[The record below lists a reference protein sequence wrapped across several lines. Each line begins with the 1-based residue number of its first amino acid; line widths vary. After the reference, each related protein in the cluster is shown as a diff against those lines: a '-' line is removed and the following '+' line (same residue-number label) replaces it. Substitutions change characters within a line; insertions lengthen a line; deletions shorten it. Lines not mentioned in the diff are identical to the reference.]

1 MKKLLSTIGIIILAI
16 FMLCQVMYAISDK
29 PKEDAIKI
37 TKDLLNENIE
47 QMTSD

>member
-16 FMLCQVMYAISDK
+16 FMLCQVMYATSEK

-37 TKDLLNENIE
+37 ANDLLHQNIE
-47 QMTSD
+47 HITSN